1 MRLDN
6 QRESTNVERRRGGRS
21 KAAMGGGVGAIV
33 MALVAIFLFNE
44 DPQKV
49 LSQMGQ
55 GQSQQGDAKPL
66 TPRQEAMD
74 KFVRQIKGSTEDV
87 WIKIFREAGS
97 EYRIPKLVNYDGMT
111 RMKTGGVADS
121 RMGPFYL
128 PAEETVYLD
137 TSFFDQMDRE
147 LGGGGD
153 FAYAYVIAHEV
164 GHHIQKLTGKTDF
177 VHSKKGRIS
186 EIEYN
191 RLSVRLEL
199 QADFY
204 AGVWAHHDNKDYRR
218 RTGENRL
225 ERGDVHEA
233 MRSAKAIGDDTLQ
246 RNAGQRVQPES
257 FSHGTSEQRMRWF
270 DKGLRSGDLNQGDT
284 FAVPYNQ
291 L

>member
-153 FAYAYVIAHEV
+153 FPYVIAHEV

-204 AGVWAHHDNKDYRR
+204 AGVWAHHDNENYRR
-218 RTGENRL
+218 EHGENRL
-225 ERGDVHEA
+225 EPGDVQEA
-233 MRSAKAIGDDTLQ
+233 MNSAKAIGDDTLQ
-246 RNAGQRVQPES
+246 KNAGQRVQPE
-257 FSHGTSEQRMRWF
+257 
-270 DKGLRSGDLNQGDT
+270 T
-284 FAVPYNQ
+284 FNPWHFRTKNALV
-291 L
+291 